1 MTQSRGHRSVSMKL
15 WVRSKN
21 CEYSPGENWY
31 SEQKREEPMDVI
43 KRETP
48 RLGSTGRHP
57 QDTHV
62 KQFGDEAGKLRIS
75 DSCSEIAVW
84 WVLGA
89 GSNANSE
96 EGRKHIALTNTGWK
110 GRQQLIEKRE
120 KLRLPRLRIVSR
132 TAKKMNR
139 Q

>member
-48 RLGSTGRHP
+48 RLGSTGRHR

-62 KQFGDEAGKLRIS
+62 KQFGDEAGKAAHFRQLLG
-75 DSCSEIAVW
+75 DSSV
-84 WVLGA
+84 VGA
-89 GSNANSE
+89 G
-96 EGRKHIALTNTGWK
+96 R
-110 GRQQLIEKRE
+110 RQQCK
-120 KLRLPRLRIVSR
+120 
-132 TAKKMNR
+132 